1 MADEQHQGQTLAQQI
16 QSGDRSCD
24 SLSAVDLDQIGEFVM
39 GRMVGSTAAHEAMN
53 RRMTQVMGAT
63 AESRMHQVLG
73 ARFVGCASAAAK
85 GSSSDSGQGAY
96 GGMMGDEGMMG
107 SQGSNDGDWG
117 SMMDSGQWQR
127 MMGDTGDWGWMM
139 GSGWRNMSD
148 SQWQALQ
155 RRLVGTATLRA
166 NNSSGWTTRDSV
178 FVGLIAVLAVGLSGA
193 LVAWHP
199 WRRDPR

>member
-1 MADEQHQGQTLAQQI
+1 
-16 QSGDRSCD
+16 
-24 SLSAVDLDQIGEFVM
+24 
-39 GRMVGSTAAHEAMN
+39 
-53 RRMTQVMGAT
+53 
-63 AESRMHQVLG
+63 
-73 ARFVGCASAAAK
+73 
-85 GSSSDSGQGAY
+85 
-96 GGMMGDEGMMG
+96 
-107 SQGSNDGDWG
+107 
-117 SMMDSGQWQR
+117 
-127 MMGDTGDWGWMM
+127 MM